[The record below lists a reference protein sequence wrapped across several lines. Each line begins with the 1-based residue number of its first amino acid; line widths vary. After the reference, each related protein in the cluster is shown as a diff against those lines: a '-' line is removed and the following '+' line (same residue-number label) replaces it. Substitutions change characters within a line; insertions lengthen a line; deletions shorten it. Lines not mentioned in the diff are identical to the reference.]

1 MNSQEQN
8 QNPTPHDT
16 SFGAT
21 IGIIVIVIA
30 VVLGAL
36 YVWGGQ
42 ISNQRGTTQTTNI
55 TATSTATTTT
65 AVAQ

>member
-1 MNSQEQN
+1 MNPQEQN
-8 QNPTPHDT
+8 QMPHEK

-21 IGIIVIVIA
+21 IAIIVIVIV

-42 ISNQRGTTQTTNI
+42 ISNQPAKTQTT
-55 TATSTATTTT
+55 TVTATTTSATSTT